1 MSTSTASR
9 MTGQSDVLSW
19 VRAILAIAFVLS
31 LPLLIVSTNLRAMV
45 TDRDFLLA
53 GFRDNDVGA
62 VTGLDDR
69 QLQRV
74 ADAFV
79 AYFQAPPGRMDVQV
93 TINGQQR
100 PLFNEREIEHMQ
112 DVQALI
118 QLFLRLQVIAAG
130 VVLVRLAFMVAVD
143 RSPRGLGL
151 EMLWS
156 SALIVLL
163 VVLVGALSFVDFTDL
178 WTRFHQVAFR
188 NDLWLLDPRTDY
200 LIMLFPEPFWYT
212 GTLRMAAG
220 TALMTAGVALVG
232 FLVWRFGPPER

>member
-1 MSTSTASR
+1 ME
-9 MTGQSDVLSW
+9 VLTW
-19 VRAILAIAFVLS
+19 VRVVLAIVFVVS
-31 LPLLIVSTNLRAMV
+31 LPLLIVSTNLRGMV
-45 TDRDFLLA
+45 TDRQFLLA

-62 VTGLDDR
+62 VTRLDDR
-69 QLQRV
+69 QLERV

-93 TINGQQR
+93 TIGGQQR
-100 PLFNEREIEHMQ
+100 PLFNEREIVHME

-118 QLFLRLQVIAAG
+118 QLFLRLQIITAG
-130 VVLVRLAFMVAVD
+130 VVLARLAFMLLVE
-143 RSPRGLGL
+143 RSPRAMGL

-156 SALIVLL
+156 AGLVVVLVLL
-163 VVLVGALSFVDFTDL
+163 VGVLSFVDFTEL

-200 LIMLFPEPFWYT
+200 LIMLFPEPFWFT
-212 GTLRMAAG
+212 ATLRMATG
-220 TALMTAGVALVG
+220 TALMTAAVALIG